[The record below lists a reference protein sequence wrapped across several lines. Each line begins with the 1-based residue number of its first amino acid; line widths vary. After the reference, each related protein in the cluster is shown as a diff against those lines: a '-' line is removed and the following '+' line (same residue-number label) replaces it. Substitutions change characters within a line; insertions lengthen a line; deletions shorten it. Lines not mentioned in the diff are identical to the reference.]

1 MHNVSVITGFC
12 WPVGTQAKS
21 IFHNLLKC
29 FCFAGLA
36 LFLSNNF
43 GANQAQIVIHCT
55 SQTINGHPNLLK
67 NSSNEVLSAGSTA
80 NGDGCLVTLGYYS
93 TSDSS
98 SLNNHFNGDWI
109 PLTEGTRIGDSSS
122 GYGFE
127 DRSESEVEQKEN
139 ELGLSLDF
147 RLLELLSSRQNKQ
160 SLEKSMQ
167 LIYTQVFAIG
177 GWRIYYFQEYTL

>member
-12 WPVGTQAKS
+12 WLVGTQAKS

-98 SLNNHFNGDWI
+98 SLNNHFNGEWI

-127 DRSESEVEQKEN
+127 DGMFSFTTVFT
-139 ELGLSLDF
+139 LSL
-147 RLLELLSSRQNKQ
+147 
-160 SLEKSMQ
+160 
-167 LIYTQVFAIG
+167 IHI
-177 GWRIYYFQEYTL
+177 

>member
-1 MHNVSVITGFC
+1 M
-12 WPVGTQAKS
+12 
-21 IFHNLLKC
+21 
-29 FCFAGLA
+29 
-36 LFLSNNF
+36 
-43 GANQAQIVIHCT
+43 
-55 SQTINGHPNLLK
+55 LK

-127 DRSESEVEQKEN
+127 DGMFSFTTVFTFNSDTVNIFPTEPAFYQLSAPHIITQTAPPQANRCAFVSTTVARFQKIQN
-139 ELGLSLDF
+139 IMLLLG
-147 RLLELLSSRQNKQ
+147 
-160 SLEKSMQ
+160 
-167 LIYTQVFAIG
+167 AIG
-177 GWRIYYFQEYTL
+177 YGPHFLVESRKFIP